1 MKTYFAKMR
10 GTRAR
15 QGAVDWR
22 DASWSWL
29 GAFTG
34 MSAVTFLGDH
44 WLSQQLLIVGSFGAT
59 SVLIY
64 AAPESPFAQPRN
76 VLVGSLL
83 SALLGVACFQLLGA
97 TPLAAALAVSL
108 SVLAM
113 QLTHTV
119 HPPGAA
125 AALVA
130 VIGGPDIHAL
140 GWWFPLMPVGL
151 GCTVMVLVAILVNNL
166 ARHRRY
172 PLQW

>member
-15 QGAVDWR
+15 RGAVDWR

-83 SALLGVACFQLLGA
+83 SALLGVACYQLLGA
-97 TPLAAALAVSL
+97 TPLAVALAVSL
-108 SVLAM
+108 AVLAM

-151 GCTVMVLVAILVNNL
+151 GCAVMVLVAILVNNL

-172 PLQW
+172 PRHW